1 MLAVNVNDGS
11 SMSMEWAPPMG
22 HRLFARITLGAT
34 TDDDWHAIPS
44 EQAMVIP
51 RLAKGRVPEVL
62 GWSIGPFVVAPK
74 IREFLETHEPG
85 VHHFLPIQI
94 RTERAVDGR
103 QEHGTHWLLRA
114 PPLIDCLN
122 LQETV
127 MIDDIQGRP
136 WSRAKDE
143 RDYWGGGIPSGN
155 EDPCVLHKEPI
166 RGRHLWRVKGGAHRS
181 EYACSPEFWS
191 FFRAEKMIGWRCD
204 KTCTVK

>member
-1 MLAVNVNDGS
+1 
-11 SMSMEWAPPMG
+11 MG
-22 HRLFARITLGAT
+22 DRLFARITLGAT
-34 TDDDWHAIPS
+34 TDDDWQAIPS
-44 EQAMVIP
+44 EQAMVIG

-114 PPLIDCLN
+114 PPLVDCLN

-127 MIDDIQGRP
+127 MKDDIQGRP
-136 WSRAKDE
+136 WTRVKDDK
-143 RDYWGGGIPSGN
+143 DYWGGVPDGEG
-155 EDPCVLHKEPI
+155 DPCVVHKEPI
-166 RGRHLWRVKGGAHRS
+166 RGRHLWRTMQGMRS
-181 EYACSPEFWS
+181 CFYMCSPDFWA
-191 FFRAEKMIGWRCD
+191 FFKAEKMIGWRRD